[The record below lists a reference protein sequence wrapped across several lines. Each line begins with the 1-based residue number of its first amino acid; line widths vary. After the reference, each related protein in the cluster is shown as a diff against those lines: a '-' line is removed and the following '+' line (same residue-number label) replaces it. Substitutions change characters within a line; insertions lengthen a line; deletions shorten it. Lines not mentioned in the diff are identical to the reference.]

1 MALQR
6 ALKRDFMNEEE
17 IKQRMFQQQMQEQQ
31 LRQTLKII
39 SMQILEKKA
48 RERLSNLKLV
58 KPQIAMQ
65 LELYLAQAYQ
75 AGQLQNKITDEQL
88 VSILQK
94 ISGGKREFVIK
105 RK

>member
-1 MALQR
+1 MVTE
-6 ALKRDFMNEEE
+6 DE
-17 IKQRMFQQQMQEQQ
+17 IKQRMFQQSMQEQLQHQQ
-31 LRQTLKII
+31 LQQTLKII
-39 SMQILEKKA
+39 TMQILEKKA
-48 RERLSNLKLV
+48 RERLANLKLV

-88 VSILQK
+88 ISILQK
-94 ISGGKREFVIK
+94 ISRRKEIVIR

>member
-1 MALQR
+1 
-6 ALKRDFMNEEE
+6 MNEEE

-31 LRQTLKII
+31 LQQTLKII

>member
-1 MALQR
+1 
-6 ALKRDFMNEEE
+6 MNEEE

-31 LRQTLKII
+31 LQQTLKII

-48 RERLSNLKLV
+48 RERLANLKLV

-75 AGQLQNKITDEQL
+75 AGQLAGRVTDEQL

-94 ISGGKREFVIK
+94 IGGRRDIK
-105 RK
+105 IRRK

>member
-1 MALQR
+1 
-6 ALKRDFMNEEE
+6 MNEEE

-31 LRQTLKII
+31 LQQTLKII

-94 ISGGKREFVIK
+94 IGGKREFVIK